1 MAKRGDDGVRI
12 WVFSAVGFFAL
23 VILYFGW
30 NKLPWGRPGRGA
42 LPAATTFEP
51 EPEASSLPT
60 APVRMKIK
68 RVEPRKYRREGSPP
82 PAPVR

>member
-1 MAKRGDDGVRI
+1 MAKRGDDGVRL
-12 WVFSAVGFFAL
+12 WLFSAVGFFAL

-30 NKLPWGRPGRGA
+30 NKLPWAGAGRGA
-42 LPAATTFEP
+42 PPPAAAP
-51 EPEASSLPT
+51 EPESEASALPT